1 VVLIS
6 CGDQPIAFLEKN
18 LMDYPL
24 TLTFKIMALSP
35 QIFVR
40 DVHGSTVCYVKQ
52 KMFKLK
58 EAVTVYGDESQSQ
71 LLCEIKADRVID
83 WSAAYHF
90 TDANGETFGSVRRK
104 GMRSLWKAHYDVL
117 DENGQHVSTI
127 QEENPMAKMMDSLLG
142 EVPFFGFLTGYL
154 FHPTYLLT
162 STADQSPKMRLSKQP
177 AFWEGKY
184 QLDRMY
190 DFDDV
195 DELRGL
201 MAFMMMALL
210 ERRRG

>member
-1 VVLIS
+1 M
-6 CGDQPIAFLEKN
+6 Q
-18 LMDYPL
+18 YPL
-24 TLTFKIMALSP
+24 QLSFKVLALAP

-40 DVHGSTVCYVKQ
+40 DATGQTVCFVQQ

-58 EAVTVYGDESQSQ
+58 EAVTVYRDESKSQ

-83 WSAAYHF
+83 WSANYHF
-90 TDANGETFGSVRRK
+90 FDANGETFGSVRRK
-104 GMRSLWKAHYDVL
+104 GMRSIWKAHYEVF
-117 DENGQHVSTI
+117 DEQGNPISVI
-127 QEENPMAKMMDSLLG
+127 QEENPMAKMMDG
-142 EVPFFGFLTGYL
+142 FFGEIPILGILSGYL
-154 FHPTYLLT
+154 FHPKYLL
-162 STADQSPKMRLSKQP
+162 SAAADQSPKMRLTKQP